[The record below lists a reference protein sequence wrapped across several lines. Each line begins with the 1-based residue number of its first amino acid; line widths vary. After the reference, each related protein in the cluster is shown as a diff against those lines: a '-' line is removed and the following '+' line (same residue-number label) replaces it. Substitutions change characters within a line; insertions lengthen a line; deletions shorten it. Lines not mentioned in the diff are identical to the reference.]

1 MPAREARHGD
11 RSSREHEN
19 SKNLPAGANPSKR
32 HLADRGIIVPSD
44 QENPDQGNS
53 RQVGTFREESE
64 VRWGATSPQVQ
75 FDRNTATVLIASTI
89 MSLMQAQRQEY
100 LKYPASTLLK
110 SSNDLGWSTLT
121 AELRSHS
128 RYEGPGAAP
137 PPDAEVGIIVR
148 GSDQGL
154 LTYKFAGNWQSVLPT
169 MGSIRLRPIGRAD
182 DEVRICSKG
191 EVEVLHLY
199 VPTVAFAPLI
209 DDYNLPPVPGRC
221 IRDSWGVQDE
231 LVNQIGLSVL
241 SEMMSPT
248 AAGRM
253 LVETSSLMLAARLA
267 HAHAETELIRLPILT
282 PHRLDDGRLRRVLAY
297 VEEHLAED
305 IAVADLANV
314 ACLSIF
320 HFTRAF
326 AGAMGVPPHRYVS
339 QRRLESAKAMLATG
353 RASLSEIALESRFS
367 SQSSFTRAFRRA
379 TGMTPAEYRRTLR

>member
-1 MPAREARHGD
+1 MRCKVGGSWWSAR
-11 RSSREHEN
+11 
-19 SKNLPAGANPSKR
+19 
-32 HLADRGIIVPSD
+32 
-44 QENPDQGNS
+44 
-53 RQVGTFREESE
+53 
-64 VRWGATSPQVQ
+64 
-75 FDRNTATVLIASTI
+75 
-89 MSLMQAQRQEY
+89 
-100 LKYPASTLLK
+100 
-110 SSNDLGWSTLT
+110 
-121 AELRSHS
+121 
-128 RYEGPGAAP
+128 
-137 PPDAEVGIIVR
+137 
-148 GSDQGL
+148 
-154 LTYKFAGNWQSVLPT
+154 PT
-169 MGSIRLRPIGRAD
+169 TGSIWLKPMGGKYDEAHIRSPKVQVVHLSIPNVVFARLR
-182 DEVRICSKG
+182 
-191 EVEVLHLY
+191 
-199 VPTVAFAPLI
+199 
-209 DDYNLPPVPGRC
+209 DDYNLPAVPARS
-221 IRDSWGVQDE
+221 IRYSCAAQDE
-231 LVNQIGLSVL
+231 VINQIGLSVL
-241 SEMMSPT
+241 SEMMCPT

-305 IAVADLANV
+305 ITVADLANV